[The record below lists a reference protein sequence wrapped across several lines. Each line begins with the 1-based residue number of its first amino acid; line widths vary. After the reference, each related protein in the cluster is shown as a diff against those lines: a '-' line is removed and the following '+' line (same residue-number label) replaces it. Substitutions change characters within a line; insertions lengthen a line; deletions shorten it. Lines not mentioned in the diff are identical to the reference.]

1 LTSRI
6 PPRDSLE
13 PVPRCDRIET
23 LDVVRGFA
31 LFGIL
36 LVNMELFSWPVHDVL
51 MGKEVWTAPVD
62 VITDHAVRFFAEG
75 KFYALFSFLF
85 GLGAMLQMER
95 TEARQVKFA
104 GFFCRRMLVLLGI
117 GLLHSFLIWEGDILT
132 VYALLGFLLLAF
144 RKRKPKTLLVWA
156 AICLITPILI
166 YGLIWLLIALVS
178 LLPEAARV
186 IEQEMAKAD
195 AEYARLTQ
203 ENLRVFARGSVAE
216 VFLQRARNVA
226 FLWQVTWFGVPMVFA
241 MFLLGLYAGRRRLF
255 SEVEGNLGFIR
266 RLLSWGLCV
275 GVPVSVIY
283 VIAFG
288 FGNPSVFSFVWVIVI
303 AGLAIGGPAL
313 CFAYAAAITLLLRG
327 GRWRAILRPMAAPG
341 RMALSNYLFQSL
353 VCTTIFYSYGFGL
366 YGSVARALGVA
377 LAIGI
382 YAAQLALSVWW
393 LKYFRFGPAEWLW
406 RTLTYGKR
414 QPLRL

>member
-1 LTSRI
+1 
-6 PPRDSLE
+6 
-13 PVPRCDRIET
+13 
-23 LDVVRGFA
+23 
-31 LFGIL
+31 
-36 LVNMELFSWPVHDVL
+36 
-51 MGKEVWTAPVD
+51 
-62 VITDHAVRFFAEG
+62 
-75 KFYALFSFLF
+75 
-85 GLGAMLQMER
+85 
-95 TEARQVKFA
+95 
-104 GFFCRRMLVLLGI
+104 
-117 GLLHSFLIWEGDILT
+117 
-132 VYALLGFLLLAF
+132 
-144 RKRKPKTLLVWA
+144 
-156 AICLITPILI
+156 
-166 YGLIWLLIALVS
+166 
-178 LLPEAARV
+178 
-186 IEQEMAKAD
+186 MAKAD